1 LFFFFVS
8 TSARVGSPRS
18 NKSDE
23 GGEDRK
29 IDPVAGIVEKL
40 DWPLE

>member
-1 LFFFFVS
+1 VII
-8 TSARVGSPRS
+8 P

-29 IDPVAGIVEKL
+29 IDPTANIVEKL
-40 DWPLE
+40 DDRLMYVCRP